1 MADQAV
7 VAGRE
12 GGGDAGAVSRAW
24 TFEGAR
30 AVLPDVRARTER
42 AAEAAERLVAAR
54 ENAKSAQQQ
63 ARIDREIQA
72 VIERWARE
80 MEALGAEVKGVWLVD
95 FDTGSGYYCWRWP
108 EETLEHFHGYD
119 DGFAGRMRIQ

>member
-1 MADQAV
+1 M
-7 VAGRE
+7 
-12 GGGDAGAVSRAW
+12 SRAW